1 MSTEDLQKV
10 IKDTF
15 IKYKEIIFVVDSH
28 ICIKC
33 LNELWKQQIID
44 DKVSTK
50 NLRVMQ

>member
-1 MSTEDLQKV
+1 MSTEDLQKAP
-10 IKDTF
+10 F

-28 ICIKC
+28 ICTKC